1 MNALINEPS
10 WMIIVMETTC
20 ILLLACGGM
29 LFLMLRQNRRDK
41 ANVRSFVAAA
51 HNDLKSREQSLL
63 EVCSQRF
70 RMSTEQIGNSV
81 EELVGMERD
90 IYKMLVVAYH
100 DRDGVSLLK
109 VHSNVKRLLWAC
121 LDLAPPTHEYGTPEG
136 IQKYES
142 MVQQLEESEQHNRR
156 LHEQISR
163 NQEEMTHLLAE
174 YQRIFKK
181 NQAQEAEA
189 TPATA

>member
-20 ILLLACGGM
+20 ILLLACTG
-29 LFLMLRQNRRDK
+29 LVFLMLRQSRRDK
-41 ANVRSFVAAA
+41 ENVRGFIAAV
-51 HNDLKSREQSLL
+51 HNDLKSREGSLL
-63 EVCSQRF
+63 EVCDQRF
-70 RMSTEQIGNSV
+70 RMTTEQIGGSV

-100 DRDGVSLLK
+100 DRDGVSMLK

-121 LDLAPPTHEYGTPEG
+121 LDLAPPQNEHGTPEG
-136 IQKYES
+136 IARFEA
-142 MVQQLEESEQHNRR
+142 MAQQLAQSEEHNRR
-156 LHEQISR
+156 LHEQIAR
-163 NQEEMTHLLAE
+163 NQEEMSHLLAE

-181 NQAQEAEA
+181 TQAQEAEA
-189 TPATA
+189 ATA